1 MTAIRPATAAD
12 IAPLVAMGERFYH
25 RSPFAAA
32 VAYSPDAV
40 ANIIAEVMDVGV
52 ALVAESGGVVVGGI
66 MGICRAPW
74 FSDDLCAI
82 EMAWW
87 VDDAARGTTGVRLHR
102 AFEQWA
108 QGQGAAAVVLSDLVL
123 ADTAPA
129 GPLYDRL
136 GYACA
141 ERSHIRRLVA

>member
-12 IAPLVAMGERFYH
+12 IGPLVEMGERFYH

-32 VAYSPDAV
+32 VAYSPEDV
-40 ANIIAEVMDVGV
+40 ANIIAEVMDAGV
-52 ALVAESGGVVVGGI
+52 VLVAESAGELVGGI
-66 MGICRAPW
+66 MGICRPPW
-74 FSDDLCAI
+74 FSADPCAI

-87 VDDAARGTTGVRLHR
+87 VDDAARGTVGLRLHR
-102 AFEQWA
+102 AFEAWA
-108 QGQGAAAVVLSDLVL
+108 RDQGAAAVVLSDLVL